1 MRLSGSFVLALL
13 KLISIWPRPFLQ
25 VLGKAFGWVKYV
37 TNSQAAQISRQNIQL
52 CYPQLSQ
59 KKQTQ
64 LLRAS
69 LSQTGQTLFET
80 PSVWLSAD
88 STLQP
93 WIDEIKGEMVLTR
106 AINASKG
113 VIVVLPHFGNW
124 ELFNSYFSKYG
135 SMTALYQPP
144 RQQYLKEIM
153 LHIRSGFGNEFVP
166 TTKMGI
172 FRLVRCLDAGGLV
185 TILPDQVPRKGI
197 FSDFF
202 GNQALT
208 DLLIPKL
215 LRRTGA
221 AAVAVTNKRKTNGH
235 FTLICQEPDSNIY
248 SMSDKLSARGL
259 NKTIEACVAQA
270 PEQYQWE
277 YKRFRERPVGEKKLY
292 RFKKPVEFHSL
303 P

>member
-1 MRLSGSFVLALL
+1 MALMSNFLLTLL

-25 VLGKAFGWVKYV
+25 GLGKAFGWVKYV
-37 TNSQAAQISRQNIQL
+37 SNSHAARISRQNIQL

-80 PSVWLSAD
+80 PSVWLSKH
-88 STLQP
+88 STLLP
-93 WIDEIKGEMVLTR
+93 WIDEIKGEMLLRR
-106 AINASKG
+106 AVNASKG
-113 VIVVLPHFGNW
+113 VIIVLPHFGNW
-124 ELFNSYFSKYG
+124 ELLNINNAKYG
-135 SMTALYQPP
+135 SRTALYRPP
-144 RQQYLKEIM
+144 RQQYLKELM
-153 LHIRSGFGNEFVP
+153 PCIRSGFGNEFVP

-172 FRLVRCLDAGGLV
+172 FRLVRCLDAGGTV

-221 AAVAVTNKRKTNGH
+221 AAVAVTIKRKPNGH
-235 FTLICQEPDSNIY
+235 FTVICQEPDSNIY
-248 SMSDKLSARGL
+248 SMSDKISARGL
-259 NKTIEACVAQA
+259 NKTVESCVAQA

-277 YKRFRERPVGEKKLY
+277 YKRFRERPTGEKKLY
-292 RFKKPVEFHSL
+292 RFNKPVEFHSL